1 MQNLE
6 VKYQSISFIN
16 IIFKVD
22 EQVNNHFLDLI
33 LAFCL

>member
-22 EQVNNHFLDLI
+22 EKVNNHFLDHI